1 MDYEKAV
8 YESKITLMATGLF
21 LLGSYILLFDLW
33 ESSGFLL
40 ALSSILLLLVAFRDR
55 ILDRRDALAFGLA
68 VAASAIFWLYLENS
82 ALLPLALLLVLSIA
96 AINAQLKT
104 FLPSWAGLLVMEFF
118 PTGQMVRM
126 LGALFGILS
135 PLFAVRYEI
144 NDLGYLVL
152 YHTKLS
158 LPILLDEVKLLL
170 PLYLSLLA
178 AGLVLLALSGTRRWA
193 LFKKVFA
200 AIVICGLFLTLNLQ
214 KLLYSPSTSDF
225 LPDNPGFLALPLA
238 CILLLCLSLPRS
250 QFGRPPSPG
259 VQWSKITVPLLLL
272 FFILSSIYLTPFAAR
287 SDPLIVIDES
297 HSEWEPAWPDYLQTY
312 ARDPTGGSNNYFG
325 LMNIFSSLYDITLI
339 VDRPEKKPAISSI
352 RTAQAEEIT
361 DEILEN
367 ISAGRRSV
375 LVIKCV
381 TRPFQSSEIEAILN
395 FTSRGGGLILIGEHT
410 DIYGMCTYL
419 NPISE
424 SLGFRYLPTGV
435 QDFYNDMRG
444 SITQRGEFP
453 AQIARYM
460 TGDLVWETSCSL
472 EKLDG
477 RDLLF
482 EIYTH
487 PSFFAHFRNETAP
500 FFVTRAFPQETVL
513 NSLFGRHLVMAG
525 LRYGRGK
532 VVLFT
537 DSTDFNNGIIG
548 LGDHPQLFMAMVEY
562 VADERGINKAQLS
575 LPILGL
581 ALLVVILNK
590 RCFLAA
596 LALLSLFFMLALVLS
611 YPLAHYTTPFP
622 VLQGEPKI
630 ALLRADGNVQQDYL
644 SGAINLEKLMDMY
657 FKKNLTAVITAD
669 PSPEWTAI
677 SKESVNLSD
686 ALSLAG

>member
-55 ILDRRDALAFGLA
+55 ILDRRDALAFSLA
-68 VAASAIFWLYLENS
+68 VAASAIFWLLLENN
-82 ALLPLALLLVLSIA
+82 AYLPIALLLVLSIA
-96 AINAQLKT
+96 AINAQLET
-104 FLPSWAGLLVMEFF
+104 FLPSWAGLLVMELF
-118 PTGQMVRM
+118 PTGQLVRM

-144 NDLGYLVL
+144 NDLAYLVL

-178 AGLVLLALSGTRRWA
+178 TGLVLLALSGTRRWA

-250 QFGRPPSPG
+250 QFGRPPSSG

-622 VLQGEPKI
+622 ELQGEPKI

>member
-55 ILDRRDALAFGLA
+55 SIERQDALAFGLA

-622 VLQGEPKI
+622 ELQGEPKI
-630 ALLRADGNVQQDYL
+630 ALLRADGNIQEDYL
-644 SGAINLEKLMDMY
+644 FGAINLEKLMDMY